1 MSEIPV
7 LETPRLI
14 LRGHRLED
22 FSSAAALWADP
33 VVTRFIGRPSTTEES
48 WARMM
53 RYAGHWTLQG
63 YGFWAFVDKESG
75 RYIGEGGVADF
86 KRDMIWPDSVAE
98 GEGARE
104 VGWALSPEFHGK
116 GIATEAMQAA
126 VAWADRRFPAMRT
139 ICIID
144 PINTPSMAV
153 AARCGYGEIGTAH
166 YKEKDLRVFA
176 R

>member
-14 LRGHRLED
+14 LRGHRIDD
-22 FSSAAALWADP
+22 FPSAAALWADP
-33 VVTRFIGRPSTTEES
+33 VVTRFIGRPSTLEES
-48 WARMM
+48 WARLM

-63 YGFWAFVDKESG
+63 YGFWAFVDKQSG
-75 RYIGEGGVADF
+75 RYIGEGGLADF
-86 KRDMIWPDSVAE
+86 KRDITWPETVAE
-98 GEGARE
+98 GEDTRE
-104 VGWALSPEFHGK
+104 VGWALSPEFQGK

-126 VAWADRRFPAMRT
+126 VAWADKRFSATRT

-144 PINTPSMAV
+144 PANTPSVAV
-153 AARCGYGEIGTAH
+153 AERCGYAEIGTTQ
-166 YKEKDLRVFA
+166 YKEKDVRVLA